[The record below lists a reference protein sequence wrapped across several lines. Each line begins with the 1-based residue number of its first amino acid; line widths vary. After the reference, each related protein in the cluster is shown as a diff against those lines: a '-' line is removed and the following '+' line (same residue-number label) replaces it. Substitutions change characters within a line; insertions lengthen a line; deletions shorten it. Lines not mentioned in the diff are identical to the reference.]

1 MRKKTNWRRKPKM
14 SEKVLVTRQ
23 DAVTVITINRPEVRN
38 AVDDVTMTAIREA
51 LVHCEDDG
59 TRCIVL
65 TGAGGAFSSGAD
77 IKKAV
82 ANGFS
87 AENTYQTLTDVYAPT
102 LRAIRSASFPVI
114 AAVDGYAAGIG
125 CDMALAC
132 DLRLAS
138 ARARF
143 AELFIRI
150 GLIPDGGGT
159 YLLPRLVGIGHA
171 MEMMFTGRDLEA
183 EEAAAIGLA
192 NHVFPV
198 ESFMEQV
205 LEFAGRI
212 SRQSPN
218 ALRFGKKALLASL
231 DSSYDEALARE
242 ANYQRQ
248 IFQSEDGAEGFLAFV
263 EKRAPVWKGQ

>member
-1 MRKKTNWRRKPKM
+1 MPEN
-14 SEKVLVTRQ
+14 VLVARHE
-23 DAVTVITINRPEVRN
+23 AVTAITINRPEVRN
-38 AVDDVTMTAIREA
+38 AVDDVMMNAIREA
-51 LVHCEDDG
+51 LVRCEEDG

-87 AENTYQTLTDVYAPT
+87 AERTYHTLTEVYAPT
-102 LRAIRSASFPVI
+102 LKAIRSASMPVI

-132 DLRLAS
+132 DLRLVS
-138 ARARF
+138 ARAKF

-159 YLLPRLVGIGHA
+159 YLLPRLVGVGRA
-171 MEMMFTGRDLEA
+171 MEMMFTGRDVEA
-183 EEAAAIGLA
+183 EEAVSIGLA
-192 NHVFPV
+192 NHVYPV
-198 ESFMEQV
+198 ETFMEQV

-218 ALRFGKKALLASL
+218 ALRLGKKAMLAAL

-242 ANYQRQ
+242 AEYQRQ
-248 IFQSEDGAEGFLAFV
+248 IFLSEDGAEGFRAFV
-263 EKRAPVWKGQ
+263 EKRAPVWKGR

>member
-1 MRKKTNWRRKPKM
+1 MTE
-14 SEKVLVTRQ
+14 SVLITRH

-38 AVDDVTMTAIREA
+38 AVDEETMTAIREA
-51 LVHCEDDG
+51 LAACEDDG

-87 AENTYQTLTDVYAPT
+87 ADSTYRVLTEVYGPT
-102 LRAIRSASFPVI
+102 LKAIRSASWPVI

-132 DLRLAS
+132 DIRLLS
-138 ARARF
+138 ERGKI

-159 YLLPRLVGIGHA
+159 YLLPRLVGTGRA
-171 MEMMFTGRDLEA
+171 MEMMFTGRDVEA
-183 EEAAAIGLA
+183 EEALQLGLA
-192 NHVFPV
+192 NRVFPV
-198 ESFMEQV
+198 DTFMDDV
-205 LEFAGRI
+205 LEYATRI
-212 SRQSPN
+212 SKQSPN
-218 ALRFGKKALLASL
+218 ALRLGKRAMLAAL
-231 DSSYDEALARE
+231 DSTYDESLSRE
-242 ANYQRQ
+242 AEYQRE
-248 IFQSEDGAEGFLAFV
+248 ILNSEDGPEGFLAFAQ
-263 EKRAPVWKGQ
+263 KRAPVWKGR